1 MNGIWFKIG
10 CLTASCLLLTGC
22 NARESLKSS
31 FQDAPFNTRQQLEE
45 AIRLDQANNYMRA
58 AEQYDVVL
66 HGKLTW
72 QQKESVQ
79 AAINK
84 LFSRMTK
91 AAAHG
96 DPEAV
101 QTLKTIEAN
110 QKAGS

>member
-1 MNGIWFKIG
+1 MNGIWFEIG